1 MDSKSVWWQSKN
13 FKRFVKEQSKDG
25 AFVDDSGIAVIII
38 TAEVLDVV
46 IHMESLPPLQ

>member
-13 FKRFVKEQSKDG
+13 FKRFVKEPSKDG
-25 AFVDDSGIAVIII
+25 AFVNDSGIAVII